1 MIKAILLAAGQ
12 SKRMKSEN
20 KLIKLYKNK
29 PLINYSL
36 NVLKKSKVNKI
47 IIVLGHQHKEV
58 KKIIKKNKKIIFTY
72 NKNYKKGMASSI
84 KIGLKKITYG
94 YQSFSSDNKREILN
108 IDKFKFIPLIC
119 YEIIY
124 SGKINPNKN
133 YYDFILNIS
142 EDGWFGKSIGPA
154 QHLSHSIFRSI
165 EEGKNVIRSTNNGVS
180 AFVNPKGQII
190 KQISEK
196 GYFDVNKIKR
206 VDKTY
211 FAEHGNKIF
220 FYFVIIYTTFIV
232 ILKIRENK

>member
-84 KIGLKKITYG
+84 KNGLKKISKNDKG
-94 YQSFSSDNKREILN
+94 FIVAQSDMPFVKQSDINKICRSINSKKFLVHALKYKTRVGNPIGFDSSLIK
-108 IDKFKFIPLIC
+108 KFKNIKGQFGAKFMVKRLKNRTNFINTSSLK
-119 YEIIY
+119 
-124 SGKINPNKN
+124 SFK
-133 YYDFILNIS
+133 DFDKVS
-142 EDGWFGKSIGPA
+142 D
-154 QHLSHSIFRSI
+154 FRS
-165 EEGKNVIRSTNNGVS
+165 
-180 AFVNPKGQII
+180 
-190 KQISEK
+190 
-196 GYFDVNKIKR
+196 
-206 VDKTY
+206 
-211 FAEHGNKIF
+211 
-220 FYFVIIYTTFIV
+220 
-232 ILKIRENK
+232 